1 MRIKYKSSIYGMS
14 PTCKTRPTVKV
25 GSMSCEEC
33 EYHRGKAFGFIGKEA
48 TMRGRKISL
57 YGGWVE
63 CAAPEMQDEH
73 GGEE

>member
-1 MRIKYKSSIYGMS
+1 MKIKYKSSIYGMS

-25 GSMSCEEC
+25 GSMSCNEC
-33 EYHRGKAFGFIGKEA
+33 EYHRGKAFVFIGKET
-48 TMRGRKISL
+48 TMGGREIAL